1 VTVKK
6 PRQPAADLRRRG
18 GRLITIDANGDAI
31 VTSGNAV
38 PTTRTSAV
46 ASLPMT
52 TKLFDGWSA
61 VSVARGANK

>member
-1 VTVKK
+1 VITV
-6 PRQPAADLRRRG
+6 
-18 GRLITIDANGDAI
+18 DANGDAI
-31 VTSGNAV
+31 VTSDNAV

-61 VSVARGANK
+61 VSVGQHGVGHQSPCFCHTGMAS